1 MNDSCSRSVISA
13 SGAYS
18 CAEYSIRKGCRF
30 KTPPGRLHR
39 DLVSFRLQITFF
51 MGLESLCWGTMD
63 SFYGRPL
70 LKLVGFFALGWEPC
84 PLWRLPQPERMLGM
98 DVK

>member
-1 MNDSCSRSVISA
+1 MPNLV
-13 SGAYS
+13 SGKAV
-18 CAEYSIRKGCRF
+18 GL

-51 MGLESLCWGTMD
+51 LGLGSLCWGTMD

-70 LKLVGFFALGWEPC
+70 LELMGFLLLDGNLVLSGAFLNRSGCREWTQSKPAVGESNFI
-84 PLWRLPQPERMLGM
+84 Q
-98 DVK
+98 

>member
-1 MNDSCSRSVISA
+1 MNDSCSCSVISA

-18 CAEYSIRKGCRF
+18 CAESSIRKGCRF

-70 LKLVGFFALGWEPC
+70 LKLVGFLLLDGNLVLSGAFLNRSGCWE
-84 PLWRLPQPERMLGM
+84 WT
-98 DVK
+98 